1 MEVIRLMHGD
11 HIPVLPQMVIGIGQ
25 FDGLH
30 KAHLTIIGKVKEIA
44 KEKQKAS
51 CIVTFDPHPDYV
63 LGKRIENT
71 YITPLEKKISI
82 LSELGIDFMIIIHF
96 TLEVASM
103 LPNEFLDNYIN
114 QLDVDTIVAGFDYRY
129 GYRGMGNV
137 ETLQRSTKQGVTV
150 CVVDEILFQDAKMGA
165 TLIRELLSKGD
176 VTTVKDILGRY
187 YAIAGTVS
195 PGGKVGR
202 TLGFK
207 TANIELSERY
217 QEIKSGV
224 YGVIVTVH
232 DKQYLGICNIG
243 FNPTINTTT
252 RLRLEVHIIDFE
264 EDIYGEEINVDFVY
278 RIRDE
283 LWFPK
288 IEDLIERIHQDKM
301 EAIEAMK
308 DILPNR

>member
-1 MEVIRLMHGD
+1 MEIIHLTHSSKMPNH
-11 HIPVLPQMVIGIGQ
+11 PNMVIGIGQ

-30 KAHLTIIGKVKEIA
+30 KAHLSIIGKVKEIA
-44 KEKQKAS
+44 VRKHVAS
-51 CIVTFDPHPDYV
+51 GIVTFDPHPDYV

-82 LSELGIDFMIIIHF
+82 LSEIGIDYMIIISF

-103 LPNEFLDNYIN
+103 TPVEFVSTYLN
-114 QLDVDTIVAGFDYRY
+114 QIHIDTIVAGFDYRY
-129 GYRGMGNV
+129 GYRGTGTV
-137 ETLQRSTKQGVTV
+137 ESLRKHTKEDVSIV
-150 CVVDEILFQDAKMGA
+150 VVDEILFQDAKMGA

-176 VTTVKDILGRY
+176 VSTVKDILGRY
-187 YAIAGTVS
+187 YAISGTVS

-217 QEIKSGV
+217 HELKSGV
-224 YGVIVTVH
+224 YGVIVSI
-232 DKQYLGICNIG
+232 KGNRYLGICNIG
-243 FNPTINTTT
+243 FNPTINTVA
-252 RLRLEVHIIDFE
+252 RIRLEVHIIGFD
-264 EDIYGEEINVDFVY
+264 EDIYGEEIQVEFVY

-288 IEDLIERIHQDKM
+288 IEDLITRIHQDKE
-301 EAIEAMK
+301 EAISYMK
-308 DILPNR
+308 YLI